1 MICPNCEKEMTDK
14 SHSVLLTFLTG
25 DEPDY
30 YPTEWVEEYYCKEC
44 KIKFYKDEWTVPK
57 KYPRATAKQI
67 KCVNFINRQLG
78 TSFDPVL
85 KTSTWKFIRDNIDNA
100 KEVYDNLF
108 TEWCEDNSDWLPE
121 YF

>member
-1 MICPNCEKEMTDK
+1 MICPNCGKEMIDK
-14 SHSVLLTFLTG
+14 SHSVLITFLTG
-25 DEPDY
+25 DDPDY

-57 KYPRATAKQI
+57 KYPRATEKQI
-67 KCVNFINRQLG
+67 KCTKFINQQLG

-85 KTSTWKFIRDNIDNA
+85 KTSTWKFIRDNIDSA
-100 KEVYDNLF
+100 KEVYDNSF
-108 TEWCEDNSDWLPE
+108 TEWCEENSYWLPE